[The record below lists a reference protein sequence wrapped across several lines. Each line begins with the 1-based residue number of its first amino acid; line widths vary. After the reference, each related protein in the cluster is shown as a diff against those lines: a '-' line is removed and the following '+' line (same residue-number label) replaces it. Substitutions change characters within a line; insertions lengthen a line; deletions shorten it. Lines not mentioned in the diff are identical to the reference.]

1 MSLVSSFMASLLVG
15 GYAYI
20 DKTDGAWMN
29 LKTDRALRQ
38 RRAPI
43 GGVAGGVAGGPGRVG
58 GGAGVESGD
67 GGGGDRGGRRGGG
80 VLDGDGDDPCPRATS
95 ADASEPSEAD
105 SPAAAAAAA
114 AASASSAGRFG
125 AMRSRFW
132 LGWVGKSGFR
142 FPLRLRCAVQRLRL
156 ALLLSVSVRFFFL
169 WEARR
174 GGSGSSRELRVG
186 VAGWGVRLASAKRG
200 GGVAW
205 WWVGGWG
212 WTSVVAWMPALRAKS
227 PGCSL
232 E

>member
-105 SPAAAAAAA
+105 PAAT
-114 AASASSAGRFG
+114 AASASSAGRFD
-125 AMRSRFW
+125 AMRCREGRGSRSPPSSN
-132 LGWVGKSGFR
+132 LHPAAAQHQSPATPR
-142 FPLRLRCAVQRLRL
+142 HRLSAT
-156 ALLLSVSVRFFFL
+156 
-169 WEARR
+169 RR
-174 GGSGSSRELRVG
+174 
-186 VAGWGVRLASAKRG
+186 AAKRRLG
-200 GGVAW
+200 CPPTPLSPLAVGAAW
-205 WWVGGWG
+205 L
-212 WTSVVAWMPALRAKS
+212 PL
-227 PGCSL
+227 SL
-232 E
+232 W

>member
-105 SPAAAAAAA
+105 PAATDASEPSEADPAAT
-114 AASASSAGRFG
+114 AASASSAGRFD
-125 AMRSRFW
+125 AMRCREGRGSRSPPSSN
-132 LGWVGKSGFR
+132 LHPAAAQHQSPATPR
-142 FPLRLRCAVQRLRL
+142 HRLSAT
-156 ALLLSVSVRFFFL
+156 
-169 WEARR
+169 RR
-174 GGSGSSRELRVG
+174 
-186 VAGWGVRLASAKRG
+186 AAKRRLG
-200 GGVAW
+200 CPPTPLSPLAVGAAW
-205 WWVGGWG
+205 L
-212 WTSVVAWMPALRAKS
+212 PL
-227 PGCSL
+227 SL
-232 E
+232 W